1 VGWTRESKDGDS
13 SGWSRREVEG
23 PHSSA
28 GAPVCS
34 GSSTLVALADITKRC
49 ERVSW
54 IGDSRVGAC
63 APIVVRA
70 HTMEDRRGRSVCSL
84 RCAPVDCT
92 LPRLVSA
99 VVCVREGSH
108 PECETHL
115 HTIDVM

>member
-1 VGWTRESKDGDS
+1 MVTRLVGRAARLKARIRALEPQYARD
-13 SGWSRREVEG
+13 RG
-23 PHSSA
+23 PSW
-28 GAPVCS
+28 PWQTV
-34 GSSTLVALADITKRC
+34 TKRC

-63 APIVVRA
+63 APIMVRA